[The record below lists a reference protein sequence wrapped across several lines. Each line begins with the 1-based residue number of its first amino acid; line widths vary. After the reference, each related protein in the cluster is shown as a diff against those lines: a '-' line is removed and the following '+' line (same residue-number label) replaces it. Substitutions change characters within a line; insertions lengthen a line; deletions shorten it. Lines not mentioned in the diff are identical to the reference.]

1 MTQTQPTVL
10 IADDEHH
17 IRCVLGDRLR
27 KQGFTVIEAG
37 DGEEALSLA
46 REHKPDAIVTDLQ
59 MPRMTG
65 LEFALAAKSDSTL
78 ASTPFILLTARSY
91 LASPD
96 LIAST
101 NIRATLAKPF
111 SAREVVDKVSQILA
125 SDQGLKQAA

>member
-1 MTQTQPTVL
+1 MTQIQRTVL

-46 REHKPDAIVTDLQ
+46 REHKPDAVVTDLQ

-91 LASPD
+91 LAAPD

-111 SAREVVDKVSQILA
+111 SAREVADKVSQILS
-125 SDQGLKQAA
+125 SDQGLQQAA

>member
-1 MTQTQPTVL
+1 MTQSQKTVL

-27 KQGFTVIEAG
+27 KQGFNVVEAG

-46 REHKPDAIVTDLQ
+46 RERKPDAIVTDLQ

-65 LEFALAAKSDSTL
+65 LEFALAAKSDSVL
-78 ASTPFILLTARSY
+78 AATPFILLTARSY
-91 LASPD
+91 LAAPD

-101 NIRATLAKPF
+101 NIKATLAKPF

-125 SDQGLKQAA
+125 TGNDLAQAA